1 MTEDDIEIIFEPR
14 KAVTAGDIAE
24 GIAKL
29 AQEKLDIKNLRD
41 MFAANAMQ
49 GMLTNGEYWGRHNDG
64 SLPLPDV
71 LMETAYEIAD
81 AMLKARETKN
91 TGK

>member
-41 MFAANAMQ
+41 MFAAKSMQ
-49 GMLTNGEYWGRHNDG
+49 GYCTVSDPKHQSSVPGQYE
-64 SLPLPDV
+64 SLV
-71 LMETAYEIAD
+71 AKSAYAMAD
-81 AMLKARETKN
+81 AMLRARETKEA
-91 TGK
+91 K